1 MEAKELSPVQIAIL
15 TLMKSK
21 DIHGVDYAPIPGM
34 THIVKEL
41 FAIKM
46 TPLGDKLLSDLSF
59 EPDNYGPFDETIYV
73 GLEDLSHAG
82 LVGLEKSTGDYVK
95 IKITDKGRDLIDK
108 IWGKLRP
115 DIKSLFTYV
124 KMNYNHL
131 TSNELLDKIYS
142 AYPKM
147 TKYSISKVAEKY
159 R

>member
-1 MEAKELSPVQIAIL
+1 MDVNELSPVQIAIL
-15 TLMKSK
+15 TLLKSK
-21 DIHGVDYAPIPGM
+21 NINGVECTPIPGM

-59 EPDNYGPFDETIYV
+59 EPDNYGPFDETIYAA
-73 GLEDLSHAG
+73 LDDLSRAG
-82 LVGLEKSTGDYVK
+82 LVGLEDTGSYVR
-95 IKITDKGRDLIDK
+95 IKLTEKGQKLEDI
-108 IWGKLRP
+108 IWKKLRN
-115 DIKSLFTYV
+115 DIVSLFTYV

-131 TSNELLDKIYS
+131 SSNELLDKIYS
-142 AYPKM
+142 AYPEM